1 MSTPARRQDKPDT
14 ATAAIRCHYAGDPAR
29 RPHCTLT
36 ASALHDLV
44 PLCGS
49 CAQARSTLG
58 KGTVSQPLPPTR
70 ELDVL
75 AWITEADTATRQAHR
90 TLTAA
95 VTRARTQGHTWTQIA
110 SQLGVTRQAAHQRF
124 GQDPLREA

>member
-1 MSTPARRQDKPDT
+1 MSTPAPRQGGPDT
-14 ATAAIRCHYAGDPAR
+14 TAPIRCHYAGDPAR

-36 ASALHDLV
+36 AEVLLSAT
-44 PLCGS
+44 PLCRS

-58 KGTVSQPLPPTR
+58 KGTAPRPLPPGPP
-70 ELDVL
+70 LDVL

-90 TLTAA
+90 NLTAA
-95 VTRARTQGHTWTQIA
+95 VTRARNQGHTWTQIA